1 MINESTNKTITN
13 HNQIDEGYIK
23 YNCIWEKASP
33 PSEVYLT
40 EINHWRQKLFELE
53 LIGVY
58 KDSGIGYGNIST
70 RHPKHNDQFIIT
82 ATQTGGLEKLS
93 KNHYSL
99 VTACSIEENRVY
111 CRGLQKASSEALTHY
126 IIYNLNNRYN
136 AVMHIHHHKMW
147 KQLQFKLPTTPR
159 NVTYGTPD
167 IAFEIKRMYDRNIL
181 ESRIIIMAGHEDG
194 VITFGN
200 NMDECGDVLLH
211 YLSYI
216 SV

>member
-1 MINESTNKTITN
+1 MDKSTK
-13 HNQIDEGYIK
+13 QIDEGYIK

-33 PSEVYLT
+33 PNEEYLT
-40 EINHWRQKLFELE
+40 EINRWRQKLFELE
-53 LIGVY
+53 LIGEY
-58 KDSGIGYGNIST
+58 RDSGIGYGNIST
-70 RHPKHNDQFIIT
+70 RHPEHNDQFIIT
-82 ATQTGGLEKLS
+82 ATQTGGFEKLN

-126 IIYNLNNRYN
+126 IIYNLNISYN

-147 KQLQFKLPTTPR
+147 KQLQFKLPTTPK
-159 NVTYGTPD
+159 NITYGTPD
-167 IAFEIKRMYDRNIL
+167 IAFEIKWMYDRNIL
-181 ESRIIIMAGHEDG
+181 KNRIIIMAGHEDG

-211 YLSYI
+211 YLSNI